1 MRKILFLFLST
12 LLASVPLYL
21 LLRPAEEPM
30 RLSSPPPAQPVP
42 AAEPTPIASLS
53 RVFLPI
59 DVPLAT
65 IRARL
70 EREVPITMQGES
82 ADPVRHKAV
91 IDDTLR
97 WHARR
102 GPLQLAGQGDRLD
115 VRVATLGD
123 AQVSGKVRPVRGSLG
138 KLLRRATGG
147 ASDVPF
153 RVHAK
158 ASATLTAVLRPAV
171 APDWR
176 ILPNV
181 TAQVDVQ
188 RAEVPVAGLARVDVR
203 PTVRAALQRKVDEQL
218 ARLRQRL
225 AQDQRLHRLAGSAWA
240 ALHRVQQVTDDPR
253 SWLVVTPVGIAATP
267 IRVDSV
273 AIRMGLEVTAETRLV
288 IADAPP
294 ANAPGPLPA
303 LATTGRKPGYLEVNT
318 RASASWD
325 RLNRALATRLAD
337 RRLAGADGTRIGIRR
352 AEITPWGEGVLLTL
366 DLDARRDPWYRAS
379 GRVYLTGR
387 PRLDAATQ
395 VLHFDD
401 LDFVLETR
409 HALASAARWLMAST
423 ILDQITQSA
432 SLDLAPHIQRAK
444 AEAAE
449 AIERYVRDGPDN
461 VTLTAQLHDINVTE
475 LAVTEHDLQIGLNAR
490 ADVRAEITSLDF

>member
-1 MRKILFLFLST
+1 MRKVLFLVVPA
-12 LLASVPLYL
+12 LLALVLLYL
-21 LLRPAEEPM
+21 LIRPAAGPT
-30 RLSSPPPAQPVP
+30 RLLSSPPAQPAP
-42 AAEPTPIASLS
+42 AVEPTPVTSVS

-59 DVPLAT
+59 DVSLAT
-65 IRARL
+65 IHARL
-70 EREVPITMQGES
+70 EREVPITMHGES
-82 ADPVRHKAV
+82 SDPIRHKAV

-102 GPLQLAGQGDRLD
+102 GPLQLAGEGDRLD
-115 VRVATLGD
+115 LRIATLGD
-123 AQVSGKVRPVRGSLG
+123 AQVSGKVRPVRGSIG

-153 RVHAK
+153 SVHAE
-158 ASATLTAVLRPAV
+158 AIATLTAALRPAV
-171 APDWR
+171 SPDWR

-181 TAQVDVQ
+181 TARVDVQ
-188 RAEVPVAGLARVDVR
+188 RAEVPVAGLATVDVR
-203 PTVRAALQRKVDEQL
+203 PTVRVALQRKVDQQL

-225 AQDQRLHRLAGSAWA
+225 SQDQRLRRLAGSAWA
-240 ALHRVQQVTDDPR
+240 ELHRVQQVTDDPR

-267 IRVDSV
+267 ILVDSV

-303 LATTGRKPGYLEVNT
+303 LAMTGRKPGFLEVNT

-325 RLNRALATRLAD
+325 RLNQELATRLAD
-337 RRLAGADGTRIGIRR
+337 QRLAGADGTRVDIRR
-352 AEITPWGEGVLLTL
+352 AEVAPWGEGVLLTL
-366 DLDARRDPWYRAS
+366 DLDAQRDPWYSAS

-387 PRLDAATQ
+387 PRLDAEAQ

-409 HALASAARWLMAST
+409 HTLTSAARWLMQST
-423 ILDQITQSA
+423 ILDQLAQRA
-432 SLDLAPHIQRAK
+432 SLNLAPHIQRAK

-449 AIERYVRDGPDN
+449 AIERYVRDGPEN
-461 VTLTAQLHDINVTE
+461 IALTAQLHDINVTG
-475 LAVTEHDLQIGLNAR
+475 LAVSEHDLQIGLNAR
-490 ADVRAEITSLDF
+490 ADVRAEIISLDF